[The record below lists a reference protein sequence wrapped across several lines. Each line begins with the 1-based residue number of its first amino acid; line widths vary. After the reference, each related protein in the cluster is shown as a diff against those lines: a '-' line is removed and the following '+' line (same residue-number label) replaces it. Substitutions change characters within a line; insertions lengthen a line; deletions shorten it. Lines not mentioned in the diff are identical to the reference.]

1 MHSSNRKAPPDWI
14 LIVLLLIGLFLW
26 QRTSFPLWNCD
37 LFHIQLAGY
46 FWKTGQPEKIYTTAE
61 ERDKWIED
69 NLPLARELGLEGNLI
84 PHYYPPFVSAVLAP
98 VSGIRASVWRNT
110 LAVLNILLLA
120 GFARLILK
128 LCRIPLAFRSYGWA
142 LALVLVCYPMARAT
156 KLGQLSPVLAFVVWT
171 GLLLLRRGRDYRA
184 GGVLGAVSAVKIFP
198 FSVVLVPFISRKW
211 KAVIV
216 MIAMI
221 VIVYGASLWLC
232 GTEIYGSWLK
242 PIRQFG
248 GLVCPYFGNQS
259 LLGWYARMILG
270 QHQSLERFVDVPSLG
285 LIRIAIT
292 SVAGIFSGL
301 ALWKIRRLPL
311 TEHLP
316 VSAGI
321 ILSAVLLSLPTAWE
335 HYWLFVLPPLGWMIH
350 TEWRRGRLDFRAM
363 WAAAA
368 VFLFTMKLTHFYYG
382 DTLFS
387 RLMSG
392 SQTVG
397 LLMFWIWLIGQAWI
411 LAGSE
416 TTESPKTA

>member
-1 MHSSNRKAPPDWI
+1 
-14 LIVLLLIGLFLW
+14 
-26 QRTSFPLWNCD
+26 
-37 LFHIQLAGY
+37 LAAY
-46 FWKTGQPEKIYTTAE
+46 FWKTDQPEKIYTTAA
-61 ERDKWIED
+61 ERDDWIES
-69 NLPLARELGLEGNLI
+69 NLSLARELGLEGNLI
-84 PHYYPPFVSAVLAP
+84 LHYYPPFVSAVLAP
-98 VSGIRASVWRNT
+98 LSGVRASIWRNT

-120 GFARLILK
+120 GFAWLIVK
-128 LCRIPLAFRSYGWA
+128 LCRVPLDLRAYGWA

-171 GLLLLRRGRDYRA
+171 GLLLLRRKREYCA
-184 GGVLGAVSAVKIFP
+184 GCVLGAVSAVKIFP
-198 FSVVLVPFISRKW
+198 FSVVVVPFLSRKW

-216 MIAMI
+216 MIAMV
-221 VIVYGASLWLC
+221 VIVYGISWWLC
-232 GTEIYGSWLK
+232 GAEIYGNWLK
-242 PIRQFG
+242 AIRQFG

-259 LLGWYARMILG
+259 PLGWYTRVILG
-270 QHQSLERFVDVPSLG
+270 QHQSLERFIDVPSLG
-285 LIRIAIT
+285 LIRIFIT
-292 SVAGIFSGL
+292 TVAGIFSGA

-350 TEWRRGRLDFRAM
+350 TEWRRGRLDLRAM

-368 VFLFTMKLTHFYYG
+368 AFLFTMKLTHFYYA

-392 SQTVG
+392 SQTAG
-397 LLMFWIWLIGQAWI
+397 LLMLWIWLIGQAWI
-411 LAGSE
+411 LAKSGS
-416 TTESPKTA
+416 TESLKAA